1 MTLRHNKTIIQMVKD
16 GWNFN
21 QIQDLF
27 NESRAKEREFVREIN
42 YFESHRIT
50 DFSKI
55 NFYYCQKHQ
64 CYHQKYRYAKTK
76 VSNKSGFSISERVK
90 TKTFEKCKEF
100 ALELNKSEIFNQK
113 FKKSWKKYNKNEH
126 SKRNGSRLQ

>member
-27 NESRAKEREFVREIN
+27 NESKAKEREFVSEIN

-64 CYHQKYRYAKTK
+64 CYHQKYRYTK
-76 VSNKSGFSISERVK
+76 INGKSQKVQTNSFK
-90 TKTFEKCKEF
+90 KCKDF